1 MRERRGLAMRAA
13 AIVVVLAACAAAAP
27 AQDSGTSAAAPPPS
41 TPASGP
47 AAGPDSGPAA
57 GTTDHAGAGS
67 ASPEKA
73 PPTAEEMVANT
84 LAEDIATASYYEL
97 VTWCDQLG
105 LDDSGSRSD
114 LQARLAAH
122 YKVTLPQ
129 AAAPGKRIVTVRS
142 ARQSEYFTQK
152 DSDEKYVLL
161 RGDVVVEVR
170 DTKDDTLQVI
180 KAASLTFN
188 QTRRTMSAV
197 GGVTYTLTRA
207 GQTDTFTG
215 ESLDFDLDS
224 SEAIFYGG
232 STRRVIKR
240 NGTEVPYTFHGETI
254 TRVSNDTVILQKG
267 GFTSSDTP
275 ADPLY
280 QIRAGTVWLL
290 GPSEWAVQDAVLM
303 IGNVPLL
310 YLPGFFWPGD
320 DFFFNPNIGYKTREG
335 SFVQTTT
342 YLLGRK
348 PPQDSPFSFLQLSGS
363 GDNGYELEPHGLFL
377 RKIPG
382 TTAPKTTGNTLKLMA
397 DVYSRLGGMV
407 GLDGNFSPIGTFRTS
422 LGVSRSIFLD
432 PTTNL
437 YTPFLPAW
445 PGTPPAPAGY
455 NVGSDYWNSSSLFGL
470 ALPARFGLEGTL
482 KLSAPTASLST
493 SFQLFSDPYFTS
505 DFYNR
510 TENGMLSALFTQAGS
525 GATSSTTATT
535 ATAQQSNLAWDLT
548 ANADFTKLVNVP
560 WIQTLSISTFNL
572 HMTWQSFTNTG
583 LSDPQADDPG
593 RSFYVPATL
602 TTPSISAVMSGNIL
616 SLGTPSASST
626 PPAPGAATPPTA
638 GATAPG
644 GAPAAGATAPGGPT
658 AAGPGVTAAGATAAP
673 GTPTT
678 AGSAAG
684 SAAGAAA
691 QASPPTA
698 TASVTGTGPVG
709 PATAGAPVSPSA
721 PPAIPPAPDPGK
733 GFRPPVEAVPPAPQ
747 APKEAAV
754 RIPFRG
760 PDSQPDVAPQ
770 ASPQSTFQLS
780 YQVQPRATLDNTFN
794 TAAWTTRDS
803 VDYSFLYHTLET
815 GGTST
820 VTAAASFLDRLADT
834 SLTLSADGLWRYRFN
849 PLSSYQALPDWSN
862 LLITDQQQEHLA
874 FRSIFQGTV
883 RPFPAIT
890 EISTSS
896 LAYRINARMYQV
908 GLTPNLLDANNPQ
921 VTTLGPSWS
930 PDAISEHSL
939 ASTLA
944 VTTPATN
951 DSVALTFQLP
961 PLVPTITGR
970 LDAAAGVLRARVQGG
985 VSTPVTGVLYQPLVV
1000 SAGVDFNQAPATT
1013 APSAPGT
1020 AAAATPA
1027 ASATSGNALTASE
1040 ELQFDLA
1047 GGLVSRST
1055 SLVSF
1060 WGLSGQFVA
1069 QNTGSPDVLQPAT
1082 VRVGYEAQ
1090 TDPLYYWLDRVK
1102 LVAGLKTHWYLN
1114 LQNYIDNLFD
1124 FSPSLTLTVFK
1135 NLDFTFSSTSNNT
1148 RTYLYFPSLSGLP
1161 AVNPLVDLA
1170 DSFNFFNSDDRRRSG
1185 FKIQTIS
1192 VKAVQHFPDWDLSVQ
1207 YQGSPQLITYTQN
1220 GVQLQSYQWSPTF
1233 SIQVQWNAVSE
1244 VKSNIHQEYTGTTTV
1259 PSLR

>member
-1 MRERRGLAMRAA
+1 MAMRAA
-13 AIVVVLAACAAAAP
+13 AIALVLAACAAAAS
-27 AQDSGTSAAAPPPS
+27 AQDGGGGTA
-41 TPASGP
+41 TG
-47 AAGPDSGPAA
+47 
-57 GTTDHAGAGS
+57 
-67 ASPEKA
+67 KA
-73 PPTAEEMVANT
+73 PPTAEEMIANT
-84 LAEDIATASYYEL
+84 LAEDISTASFYEL

-105 LDDSGSRSD
+105 LDDSGARKD

-122 YKVTLPQ
+122 YKVTLPE

-152 DSDEKYVLL
+152 DSGEKYVLL

-170 DTKDDTLQVI
+170 DSKDDTLQVI

-240 NGTEVPYTFHGETI
+240 NGAEVPYTFNGETI

-320 DFFFNPNIGYKTREG
+320 DFFFNPNIGYKPREG

-363 GDNGYELEPHGLFL
+363 GDNGYDLEPHGLFL

-382 TTAPKTTGNTLKLMA
+382 TTAPKTTGATLKLMA

-407 GLDGNFSPIGTFRTS
+407 GLDGNFSPVGTFRTS
-422 LGVSRSIFLD
+422 VGVSRSIFLD
-432 PTTNL
+432 PATNL
-437 YTPFLPAW
+437 YTPFLPPW
-445 PGTPPAPAGY
+445 TGTSPVPSGY
-455 NVGSDYWNSSSLFGL
+455 NEGSDYWNSSSLFGL

-493 SFQLFSDPYFTS
+493 TFQLFSDPYFTS

-510 TENGMLSALFTQAGS
+510 TENGMLSALFTQAGA
-525 GATSSTTATT
+525 GTTSSTTATT

-548 ANADFTKLVNVP
+548 ANADFTRLVNVP

-572 HMTWQSFTNTG
+572 RMTWQSLTNTG
-583 LSDPQADDPG
+583 LSDPLADDPG

-602 TTPSISAVMSGNIL
+602 TTPSVSAVMSGTIL
-616 SLGTPSASST
+616 SLGTPTAST
-626 PPAPGAATPPTA
+626 PTPAPGATTPTPAGTSPGPA
-638 GATAPG
+638 GA
-644 GAPAAGATAPGGPT
+644 
-658 AAGPGVTAAGATAAP
+658 AAP
-673 GTPTT
+673 GTP
-678 AGSAAG
+678 
-684 SAAGAAA
+684 
-691 QASPPTA
+691 
-698 TASVTGTGPVG
+698 G
-709 PATAGAPVSPSA
+709 PATPGTPVPATPGTPGPAAPGAPAAPSA
-721 PPAIPPAPDPGK
+721 PAAKAPAPDPGK
-733 GFRPPVEAVPPAPQ
+733 GFRAPVEPVPPAAA
-747 APKEAAV
+747 APRESVV

-849 PLSSYQALPDWSN
+849 PLAGYDLSS
-862 LLITDQQQEHLA
+862 LILTDQQQEHLA
-874 FRSIFQGTV
+874 FRSIFQGTI
-883 RPFPAIT
+883 RPFPAVT
-890 EISTSS
+890 EISSSS
-896 LAYRINARMYQV
+896 LQYRINALMF
-908 GLTPNLLDANNPQ
+908 Q
-921 VTTLGPSWS
+921 VTPLATTVGPSWS
-930 PDAISEHSL
+930 SNAISEHSL

-944 VTTPATN
+944 VATPATN
-951 DSVALTFQLP
+951 DTVALTFQLP
-961 PLVPTITGR
+961 PLDPTMTGS
-970 LDAAAGVLRARVQGG
+970 LNAAAGVLRARVQGG
-985 VSTPVTGVLYQPLVV
+985 VSSPQTGILYQPLVV
-1000 SAGVDFNQAPATT
+1000 SAGVDFNQAAPPGSTASSPGATT
-1013 APSAPGT
+1013 T
-1020 AAAATPA
+1020 
-1027 ASATSGNALTASE
+1027 TSGGALVASE
-1040 ELQFDLA
+1040 EVQFLLP

-1055 SLVSF
+1055 SQLSF

-1069 QNTGSPDVLQPAT
+1069 QNTGSPNVLEPAT

-1114 LQNYIDNLFD
+1114 LQNKVDNLFD
-1124 FSPSLTLTVFK
+1124 FSPTLTLTVFK
-1135 NLDFTFSSTSNNT
+1135 NLDFSFSSTSNNT
-1148 RTYLYFPSLSGLP
+1148 RTYQYIPGLST
-1161 AVNPLVDLA
+1161 NPLVVTAGDGAYQALLDLLR
-1170 DSFNFFNSDDRRRSG
+1170 SFNFSSSSDRITSG
-1185 FKIQTIS
+1185 FKIQTIA

-1207 YQGSPQLITYTQN
+1207 YQGSPQLITYTDATS
-1220 GVQLQSYQWSPTF
+1220 GVQRQSYQWSPTF